1 MSHFHKRICYDK
13 DNNYK
18 IVSDDLYKN
27 GIFTDDE
34 NEIANDITRKV
45 KPKEDI
51 EKSKNIYAFLED
63 LYGDIETYD
72 WSKYDLT
79 DLECAY
85 CLVQAAFKRVKS
97 SNQKYD
103 TDKITK
109 LTNTRHVLTE
119 VYLNRILDH
128 IHRFLENP

>member
-1 MSHFHKRICYDK
+1 MKKRIFNDQYPCPCRA
-13 DNNYK
+13 K
-18 IVSDDLYKN
+18 I
-27 GIFTDDE
+27 
-34 NEIANDITRKV
+34 
-45 KPKEDI
+45 DI

-97 SNQKYD
+97 NNQKYD

-128 IHRFLENP
+128 IHRFLENPL